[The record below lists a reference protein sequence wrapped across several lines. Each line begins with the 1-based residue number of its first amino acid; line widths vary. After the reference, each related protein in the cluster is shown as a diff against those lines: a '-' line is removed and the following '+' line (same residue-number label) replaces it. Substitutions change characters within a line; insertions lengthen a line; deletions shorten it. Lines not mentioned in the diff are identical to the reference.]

1 MCISSFLAMPAEHVY
16 VPNMMSLMTA
26 EDLLKPGVPERAD
39 LVRGVLVVHEPPGFR
54 HGEIT
59 VRLTIALG
67 TYVDTR
73 HLGRVVAGDAGF
85 KLQSDPDTVRGADI
99 AFVSGGRMPQKSPW
113 GSPPLGPDLVVEVLS
128 PGDRPGE
135 TLAKIADWLSAGT
148 RLVWVL
154 DPARRVARVY
164 RDDGAEQILTADES
178 LDGGEVVPGFSCP
191 LNEIL

>member
-1 MCISSFLAMPAEHVY
+1 MPAEHVY
-16 VPNMMSLMTA
+16 VPNMTPLITA

-85 KLQSDPDTVRGADI
+85 KLRSDPDTVRGADI
-99 AFVSGGRMPQKSPW
+99 AFVSWERLPQESPV
-113 GSPPLGPDLVVEVLS
+113 GFPPLGPDLVVEVLS

-135 TLAKIADWLSAGT
+135 TLAKVADWLSAGT
-148 RLVWVL
+148 RLVWVI
-154 DPARRVARVY
+154 DSERRLARVY
-164 RDDGAEQILTADES
+164 RADGTETTLDEEDG
-178 LDGGEVVPGFSCP
+178 LDGEDVLPGFSCT
-191 LNEIL
+191 LASILG